1 ISEGRQITELDASVS
16 GKSKGILS
24 STKTHDR
31 YRFSHDEA
39 VGSNIGGGKMIVAAG
54 QDINVRGSNLISD
67 KGTVLKAGND
77 IDISTAHNRYTG
89 NEYHESKKSGV
100 MGTGGLGFTIGN
112 RKTTD
117 DTDRTNIVH
126 TGSIIGSLNGDTVT
140 VAGNRYRQTGSTVSS
155 PEGRNTVTAKSID
168 VESANNRYA
177 TDYVHTREQ
186 KGLTVALNVPVVQ
199 AAQNFVQAAQNV
211 GKSKNKRVNAMAAAN
226 AAWQGY
232 QAAQQMQQFAPSSSA
247 GQGQNNNQ
255 SSGISVSVTYGEQ
268 KSRNEQKSRYT
279 EAAASQIIGKGQTT
293 LAATGSGEQ
302 SNINITGSD
311 VIGHAGTAL
320 IADNHIRLQSAK
332 QDGSEQSKNK
342 SSGWNAGV
350 AVKIGNGIRFGIT
363 AGGNIGKGKE
373 QGGNTT
379 HRHTHVGSTAGQT
392 TIRSGGDTT
401 LKGAQLIGKGIQA
414 DTRNLHIESV
424 QDTETYQS
432 KQQNGNVQVTV
443 GYGFSASGSYRQS
456 KVKADHASV
465 TEQSGIYTGED
476 GYQIKVRD
484 NTDLKGGIITST
496 RSAESKGKNRFQTA
510 TLTHRDIQNHSRYEG
525 RSFGIGGSFDLN
537 GGWDGTVTDKQGR
550 PTDRI
555 SPAAGYGSDGDSKN
569 STTRSGI
576 NTRNIHITD
585 EAGQL
590 ARTGRTAKET
600 EARIY
605 TGIDT
610 ETADQHTGRL
620 KNSFDKDAVA
630 KEINLQREVTK
641 EFGRNA
647 AQAVAAVA
655 DKLGNTQS
663 YERYQEARTLLED
676 ELQNTDSEA
685 EKAAIRASLGQV
697 NAYLAENQ
705 SRYDTWKE
713 GGIGRSILHGAAG
726 GLTTGSLGG
735 ILAGGGTSL
744 AAPYLDKAAE
754 NLGPAGKAAVNA
766 LGGAAIGYATGGS
779 GGAVVGAN
787 VDWNNRQLHPSEYK
801 LAEQYADIVASRLN
815 ISKEEALG
823 RIIRHMQRTVDYAT
837 AKADNFRTDDAIISI
852 LGANNLPKQ
861 DQHYTNPNYNKQY
874 IQNYVRDFNLANKYN
889 YFGKTPTQSR
899 DYKVGVVTDIGKA
912 ALNSGI
918 GIFESAA
925 NLATGEIDPN
935 SWAYVHMGRIG
946 YTHPEYGN

>member
-1 ISEGRQITELDASVS
+1 
-16 GKSKGILS
+16 
-24 STKTHDR
+24 
-31 YRFSHDEA
+31 
-39 VGSNIGGGKMIVAAG
+39 
-54 QDINVRGSNLISD
+54 
-67 KGTVLKAGND
+67 VLKAGND

-946 YTHPEYGN
+946 YTHPEYGNAWIRIS

>member
-1 ISEGRQITELDASVS
+1 
-16 GKSKGILS
+16 
-24 STKTHDR
+24 
-31 YRFSHDEA
+31 
-39 VGSNIGGGKMIVAAG
+39 
-54 QDINVRGSNLISD
+54 
-67 KGTVLKAGND
+67 VLKAGND

-946 YTHPEYGN
+946 YTHPEYGNAWIRISSATLVY